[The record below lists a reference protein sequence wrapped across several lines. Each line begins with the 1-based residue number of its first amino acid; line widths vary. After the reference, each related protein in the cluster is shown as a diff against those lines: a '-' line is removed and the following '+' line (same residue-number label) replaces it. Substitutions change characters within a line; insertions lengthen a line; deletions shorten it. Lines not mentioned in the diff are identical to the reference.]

1 MKRIHIGVDVDES
14 LLSILKVSPE
24 NSGKILK
31 QLSAV
36 TLFQAKR
43 ISLSKAVEIAEMTKR
58 EFEDFLFDLGIAHET
73 YTLIDYEKDK
83 KTLGL

>member
-1 MKRIHIGVDVDES
+1 MKTVHVGVDIDES

-36 TLFQAKR
+36 TLYQAKR
-43 ISLSKAVEIAEMTKR
+43 ITLSEAAHISEMSKR
-58 EFEDFLFDLGIAHET
+58 EFEDFLHELGIKHEF
-73 YTLIDYEKDK
+73 YTLADYEKDK
-83 KTLGL
+83 KVLGL

>member
-1 MKRIHIGVDVDES
+1 MKTIHVGVDIDES

-36 TLFQAKR
+36 TLLQAKR
-43 ISLSKAVEIAEMTKR
+43 ISLTQAVEMAEMSKR
-58 EFEDFLFDLGIAHET
+58 EFEDFLFDLGIQHEF
-73 YTLIDYEKDK
+73 YTLVDYEKDK
-83 KTLGL
+83 KFLGL

>member
-1 MKRIHIGVDVDES
+1 MKTIHVGVDIDES

-36 TLFQAKR
+36 TLLQAKK
-43 ISLSKAVEIAEMTKR
+43 ISMTQAAEIAELSKR
-58 EFEDFLFDLGIAHET
+58 EFEDFLFDLGIEHEF
-73 YTLIDYEKDK
+73 YTMADYEKDK
-83 KTLGL
+83 KFLGL

>member
-1 MKRIHIGVDVDES
+1 MKKVHIGVDVDES

-36 TLFQAKR
+36 TLYQARKV
-43 ISLSKAVEIAEMTKR
+43 SLIQACEIAELTKR
-58 EFEDFLFDLGIAHET
+58 EFEDFLFDLGVPHEFYSLT
-73 YTLIDYEKDK
+73 DYEKDK
-83 KTLGL
+83 KFLGL